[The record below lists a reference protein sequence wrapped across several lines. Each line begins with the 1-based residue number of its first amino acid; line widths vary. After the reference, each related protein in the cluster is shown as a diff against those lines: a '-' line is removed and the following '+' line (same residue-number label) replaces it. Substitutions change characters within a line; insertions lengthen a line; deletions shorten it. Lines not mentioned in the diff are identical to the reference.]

1 MSECYA
7 ELDSEEEDVSADEEG
22 VIDLE
27 DYIISLNEEEWPYKN
42 KIKCA
47 IELLINS
54 QREKNVLLY
63 KLHVMQPVSNNYSS
77 SAL

>member
-7 ELDSEEEDVSADEEG
+7 KLDSEEEDVSTDEEG

-27 DYIISLNEEEWPYKN
+27 DYIISGTKRSGLTRIKLNVYRIVN
-42 KIKCA
+42 QFTA
-47 IELLINS
+47 G
-54 QREKNVLLY
+54 KNVLLY